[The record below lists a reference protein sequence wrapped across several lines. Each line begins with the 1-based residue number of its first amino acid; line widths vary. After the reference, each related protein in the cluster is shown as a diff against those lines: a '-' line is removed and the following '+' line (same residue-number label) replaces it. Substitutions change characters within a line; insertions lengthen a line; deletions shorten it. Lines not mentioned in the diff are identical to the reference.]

1 MNHEKRSVSLEDL
14 LRLKRIERP
23 PAEFWAEFD
32 QQLRAKQL
40 AALVEKRP
48 WWQGIHHAFFAQLR
62 RYQLPLGAAAA
73 LVLTFVVMRDDE
85 AGSPQTVQPV
95 VPTRLVSMTSTAAS
109 AGASATN
116 EDTIAEQRPATELAG
131 VGYDTGESTVA
142 QFVSD
147 APISEETVAIERE
160 RPMDVADVVS
170 PFEALTGSRATVEET
185 SPSARFIAANFAA
198 AQSLE
203 GVGPTLLSA
212 SHGFESRALPA
223 RATTVEPLQQ
233 MTPPG
238 EARRATRY
246 IATMVSAT
254 TTVSSARTTER
265 MANRISADELY
276 DQVRR
281 FGARQGGFNVK
292 F

>member
-1 MNHEKRSVSLEDL
+1 MNHDKRSVSLEDL

-23 PAEFWAEFD
+23 PTEFWAQFD

-48 WWQGIHHAFFAQLR
+48 WWHDIHQTFLAQLR

-73 LVLTFVVMRDDE
+73 LVVTFAVMRDDN
-85 AGSPQTVQPV
+85 AGSPEAVQSV
-95 VPTRLVSMTSTAAS
+95 VRSRVVSMPSTSALPEAS
-109 AGASATN
+109 AN
-116 EDTIAEQRPATELAG
+116 DDPVAEQAPASEFLGA
-131 VGYDTGESTVA
+131 GYDSGEKTAA

-147 APISEETVAIERE
+147 APSSEESVAIEHE
-160 RPMDVADVVS
+160 RPTVVADVVS

-203 GVGPTLLSA
+203 GVGPTLLSV

-223 RATTVEPLQQ
+223 RAATVEPLQQ

-246 IATMVSAT
+246 LATMVSAA

-265 MANRISADELY
+265 MANRISAEELY